1 MSQTVFAALG
11 DPVRNAIIDRLT
23 EDDATVGQL
32 ASMFPIT
39 FQAVS
44 QHIRTLERAGLVT
57 RHREG
62 RHQRV
67 HLQPAPL
74 IEATEWLESR
84 RMRLEQRYRRLDD
97 LLAGLRATRTDV
109 APASGQPPEPPTPD
123 VDRSPI
129 EKGPTRDHP

>member
-1 MSQTVFAALG
+1 MSQAVFAALG

-32 ASMFPIT
+32 ASMFTIT

-44 QHIRTLERAGLVT
+44 QHVRTLERAGLVT

-67 HLQPAPL
+67 SLEPAAL
-74 IEATEWLESR
+74 IEATEWLER
-84 RMRLEQRYRRLDD
+84 RRLRLEQRYQRLDD
-97 LLAGLRATRTDV
+97 LLAGLLSDHTTRATTPEHDRGP
-109 APASGQPPEPPTPD
+109 AP
-123 VDRSPI
+123 VDPSP
-129 EKGPTRDHP
+129 EKGTDQ